1 MIYLFVLLATFIG
14 MEIIAWLTHK
24 YVMHGVG
31 WFLHKDHHHPH
42 DNKFEKNDFY
52 FLIFAIP
59 SWLCIMFG
67 LMNHDLIT
75 AFIGFGILL
84 YGICYVIVHEI
95 FIHQRIKRFTK
106 TNHPYFKAIRYAHKI
121 HHKNMNK
128 EEGKC
133 FGMLFVPVYYYKKAL
148 NESKK

>member
-1 MIYLFVLLATFIG
+1 
-14 MEIIAWLTHK
+14 
-24 YVMHGVG
+24 
-31 WFLHKDHHHPH
+31 
-42 DNKFEKNDFY
+42 
-52 FLIFAIP
+52 
-59 SWLCIMFG
+59 MFG
-67 LMNHDLIT
+67 LMNHELVT

-128 EEGKC
+128 EQGEC
-133 FGMLFVPVYYYKKAL
+133 FGMLFVPMYYYKKAL
-148 NESKK
+148 NETKK